1 MNAAM
6 SDLSA
11 LLLVAEQPVLDAILE
26 TTPAIA
32 VITDPDGAVLR
43 VTRYASQLSGWDPHE
58 LEGLSF
64 EQCFAVFKPMDV
76 NGRGMERHEM
86 PIIRALK
93 GERVAGWEGSF
104 LNASGERI
112 PVIVNAAPFVGADG
126 RVIGAV
132 SSVTDRRKFESAT
145 DLQKFKGLE
154 RELRAL
160 CDELTLRAPRDD
172 RAPGR
177 GRGRASVARQEVAR
191 EPRLP
196 GRGRH

>member
-11 LLLVAEQPVLDAILE
+11 LLLVAEQPVLNAILE

-32 VITDPDGAVLR
+32 VITDADGAILR
-43 VTRYASQLSGWDPHE
+43 VTRYASQLSGWDPPE

-64 EQCFAVFKPMDV
+64 DECFEAFKPLDV
-76 NGRGMERHEM
+76 HGRRMEMHEM
-86 PIIRALK
+86 PTIRALR
-93 GERVAGWEGSF
+93 GERVTGWEGSV

-112 PVIVNAAPFVGADG
+112 PVIVNAAPFIGADG
-126 RVIGAV
+126 RVVGAV
-132 SSVTDRRKFESAT
+132 SSVTDRRKFEAVT

-154 RELRAL
+154 RELRSL
-160 CDELTLRAPRDD
+160 CDELTQRTPSDD

-177 GRGRASVARQEVAR
+177 DGGRASVVRQDNR
-191 EPRLP
+191 
-196 GRGRH
+196 